1 MGHSDQRW
9 GFKGSGQ
16 GAGLKAVG
24 CWDGFRRASPRR
36 DGRGLR
42 RHMRCGSL
50 QFQTG
55 ALTRIELDCLLLQ
68 RLL

>member
-16 GAGLKAVG
+16 VAGLKRSAVG
-24 CWDGFRRASPRR
+24 MGSASPRR
-36 DGRGLR
+36 DGRRLR
-42 RHMRCGSL
+42 RHMSCGSL
-50 QFQTG
+50 QFKTE